1 MADRRVAVVT
11 GSSSGIG
18 EAIASAFAA
27 DGWQV
32 VVNSGSSVEAG
43 QAVAERIGG
52 SYVQADVSKPEQAGD
67 LVAKAVELHGRL
79 DLLVSSAGTTVTIP
93 HDDLEAVTPDVWERI
108 LGVNMLAPW
117 WLAVAAMPHLQKAP
131 EGQIINITSTSASR
145 VEGSSIPYAVSKA
158 GLQHMTRLL
167 AKAFG
172 PDVRVNAVAPGFTE
186 TPWTRDWDEVRTMVT
201 EQVPL
206 RRAGRPEDVAEACLA
221 VSRGSY
227 LTGVVVPVDGGL
239 SLL

>member
-1 MADRRVAVVT
+1 MSERRVAVVT

-32 VVNSGSSVEAG
+32 VVNSATSVEAG
-43 QAVAERIGG
+43 REVAERIGG
-52 SYVQADVSKPEQAGD
+52 TYVQADVSDPGQASE
-67 LVAKAVELHGRL
+67 LIATAVDRHGRL
-79 DLLVSSAGTTVTIP
+79 DMLLSSAGTTVTIP
-93 HDDLEAVTPDVWERI
+93 HDDLEAVTPEVWERI
-108 LGVNMLAPW
+108 LSVNMLAPW
-117 WLAVAAMPHLQKAP
+117 WLAVAAMPHLQAAP
-131 EGQIINITSTSASR
+131 EGQIINITSTSATR
-145 VEGSSIPYAVSKA
+145 VEGSSIPYSVSKA

-172 PDVRVNAVAPGFTE
+172 PEVRVNAVAPGFTE
-186 TPWTRDWDEVRTMVT
+186 TPWTRDWDEIRAMV
-201 EQVPL
+201 EERVPL

-221 VSRGSY
+221 ISRGSY
-227 LTGVVVPVDGGL
+227 MTGAVVPVDGGL